1 MDGHFTTFHIHFI
14 FVYITSCT
22 FTAKEVE
29 GESPKFLQPLK
40 SQEVFE
46 GSAAKLEVRIT
57 GEPEPD
63 IEWFKD
69 EQPIEEGDNFRI
81 EFDDTDGCVLV
92 INSAKLE
99 DEGMYR
105 CVASNSLGK
114 AISEAQFLVT
124 GKKFLLVVSQMASG
138 LMADFLRRHGVTCA
152 CSPTLQSN
160 HR

>member
-1 MDGHFTTFHIHFI
+1 MSPIVNFK
-14 FVYITSCT
+14 
-22 FTAKEVE
+22 AKQPE

-46 GSAAKLEVRIT
+46 GSAAKLEVRIS

-69 EQPIEEGDNFRI
+69 EQPIEEGRNFRI

-92 INSAKLE
+92 INCAKLE

-105 CVASNSLGK
+105 CVASNSFGK
-114 AISEAQFLVT
+114 AISEAELLVT
-124 GKKFLLVVSQMASG
+124 GKRLSLVVLWMA
-138 LMADFLRRHGVTCA
+138 
-152 CSPTLQSN
+152 
-160 HR
+160 

>member
-1 MDGHFTTFHIHFI
+1 MEETLRCYLLLMSPL
-14 FVYITSCT
+14 VN
-22 FTAKEVE
+22 FTAKEPE

-46 GSAAKLEVRIT
+46 GSAAKFEVRIS

-69 EQPIEEGDNFRI
+69 EQPIEEGGNFRI

-92 INSAKLE
+92 INSARLE

-105 CVASNSLGK
+105 CVASNSFGK
-114 AISEAQFLVT
+114 AISEAELLVT
-124 GKKFLLVVSQMASG
+124 GKELLLVV
-138 LMADFLRRHGVTCA
+138 L
-152 CSPTLQSN
+152 
-160 HR
+160 

>member
-1 MDGHFTTFHIHFI
+1 
-14 FVYITSCT
+14 
-22 FTAKEVE
+22 
-29 GESPKFLQPLK
+29 LK

-46 GSAAKLEVRIT
+46 GSAAKLEVRIS
-57 GEPEPD
+57 GEPEPE

-69 EQPIEEGDNFRI
+69 EQPIEEGGNFRI

-105 CVASNSLGK
+105 CVASNSFGK

-124 GKKFLLVVSQMASG
+124 GEELLLVVS
-138 LMADFLRRHGVTCA
+138 
-152 CSPTLQSN
+152 
-160 HR
+160 